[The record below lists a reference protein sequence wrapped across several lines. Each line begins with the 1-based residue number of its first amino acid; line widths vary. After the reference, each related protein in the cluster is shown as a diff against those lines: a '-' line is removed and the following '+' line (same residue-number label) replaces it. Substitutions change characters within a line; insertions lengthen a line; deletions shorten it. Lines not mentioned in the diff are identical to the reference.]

1 MSKDDD
7 TTPRG
12 GLVHTLDIGRSATI
26 VAPGRVCCVCSA
38 APIGLGTPGDRT
50 RCTGDFGGLRGY
62 FPGG

>member
-38 APIGLGTPGDRT
+38 APIG
-50 RCTGDFGGLRGY
+50 GLAPPETERAVRAILAV
-62 FPGG
+62 